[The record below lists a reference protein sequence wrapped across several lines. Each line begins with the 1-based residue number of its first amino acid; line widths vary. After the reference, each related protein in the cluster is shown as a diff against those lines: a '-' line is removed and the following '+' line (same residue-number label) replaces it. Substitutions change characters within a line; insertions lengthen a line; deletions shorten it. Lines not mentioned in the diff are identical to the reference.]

1 MSKSAQIQISKT
13 LMSKTICKFQ
23 ITSKEKSETHVYNKN
38 HPVPV
43 VAVTMM
49 PVYTG
54 SKENEEF
61 FASTPGGN
69 IMLSVVNRDALEGF
83 EVGDEVFVTI
93 EKSPKN

>member
-1 MSKSAQIQISKT
+1 MP
-13 LMSKTICKFQ
+13 KTICKFQ

-61 FASTPGGN
+61 FASTPSATFN
-69 IMLSVVNRDALEGF
+69 MTVVNRAAMEGF
-83 EVGDEVFVTI
+83 EVGDEVFITI
-93 EKSPKN
+93 EKAPKP